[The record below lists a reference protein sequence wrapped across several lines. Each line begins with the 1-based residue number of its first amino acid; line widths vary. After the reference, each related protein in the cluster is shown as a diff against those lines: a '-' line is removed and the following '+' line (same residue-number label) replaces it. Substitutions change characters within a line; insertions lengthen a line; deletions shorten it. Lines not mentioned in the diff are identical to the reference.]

1 MMESRLNS
9 CPLVRR
15 FILPR
20 PFQGFWIHRSRPRRR
35 IKFPHLRGG
44 AIACGRS
51 SLFFDRHGRAKTH
64 GCPVQLFVQPLRVC
78 GRASYSFPVIPGPA
92 EGRDPGIQVPRVKP
106 GGMLLKPCARTCSG
120 QRGWPPGLRPAMTT
134 LKSPARPIH
143 NPVSSTG
150 QPWAKTRPST
160 CFPAKKD
167 GLDTGFPPERFA
179 SVVKDM
185 DGRNKP
191 GHYGELFRCQWATC
205 DRTAS
210 RGKVGRGVRS
220 ADAGHSDPNA
230 GSANSS
236 GYPHLPP
243 SKRTPSARREQAKRG
258 GGNLAG

>member
-9 CPLVRR
+9 CPLARR

-20 PFQGFWIHRSRPRRR
+20 PLQGFWIHRSRPRRR
-35 IKFPHLRGG
+35 IKFPCELLVR
-44 AIACGRS
+44 
-51 SLFFDRHGRAKTH
+51 
-64 GCPVQLFVQPLRVC
+64 PLRVC

-120 QRGWPPGLRPAMTT
+120 QRGWPGLRPAMTT
-134 LKSPARPIH
+134 LKSPARPIY

-150 QPWAKTRPST
+150 QQW
-160 CFPAKKD
+160 
-167 GLDTGFPPERFA
+167 
-179 SVVKDM
+179 
-185 DGRNKP
+185 NKS
-191 GHYGELFRCQWATC
+191 GHDGELFGCQWATC

-230 GSANSS
+230 GPANSS
-236 GYPHLPP
+236 GYPHPPP
-243 SKRTPSARREQAKRG
+243 SKRAPSARREQAKRG